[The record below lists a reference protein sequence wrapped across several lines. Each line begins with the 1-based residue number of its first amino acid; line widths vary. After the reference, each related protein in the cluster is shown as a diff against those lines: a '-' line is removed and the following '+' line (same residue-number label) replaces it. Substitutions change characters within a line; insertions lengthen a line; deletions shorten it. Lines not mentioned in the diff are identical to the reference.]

1 MSEINQEAEQIG
13 QTEQTPE
20 IQQTPEPAAPQG
32 VRDTILAA
40 VKEVEAKA
48 SSDGRDD
55 KGRFKPKE
63 TGTQAAVSAA
73 PTETKSPE
81 GVVVPDAQKKLDAP
95 ATWRNEAKAKWDA
108 LDPLLKDEILKR
120 EKESAQAATARGEE
134 IKQVKAFYDEIGP
147 VISPRLAAWQ
157 QQGLTPKQAVS
168 ELFAISD
175 YAGRDPAGFMKW
187 FQDRMGVKPQDGSNS
202 LSVDPDIAQ
211 LQTTIQGLQ
220 SKLQQFEGWT
230 QQQQLASTKSEIEA
244 FATEKDASGNAIRPH
259 FDAVEA
265 QIRRLVPVI
274 KSENP
279 GASARAI
286 LQKAYD
292 EAVYL
297 NPEVREQIIQGR
309 LGQTKQSVEAS
320 EAVERAKKAQMAG
333 KLLSGGTPMGT
344 KPNGA
349 VDPNDLR
356 ATIVASMHQ
365 HGFSEARL

>member
-1 MSEINQEAEQIG
+1 MSELNQEVEQID
-13 QTEQTPE
+13 QVAVTPEQTPD
-20 IQQTPEPAAPQG
+20 TPQAPQS

-48 SSDGRDD
+48 PEGRDE
-55 KGRFKPKE
+55 KGRFAPKE
-63 TGTQAAVSAA
+63 QGKQAAPSAA

-81 GVVVPDAQKKLDAP
+81 GVSVPDAQPKKLDAP
-95 ATWRNEAKAKWDA
+95 ATWRSEAKAKWDA

-168 ELFAISD
+168 ELFQISD
-175 YAGRDPAGFMKW
+175 FAGRDPQGFLKW
-187 FQDRMGVKPQDGSNS
+187 FQDRMGVKPQDGASS
-202 LSVDPDIAQ
+202 LSVDPDIAA

-220 SKLQQFEGWT
+220 SKLQQFEGYT
-230 QQQQLASTKSEIEA
+230 QQQQLQSTKSEIEA
-244 FATEKDASGNAIRPH
+244 FATEKDASGNSIRPH

-286 LQKAYD
+286 LQKAYE

-297 NPEVREQIIQGR
+297 NPDVREQIIQSR
-309 LGQTKQSVEAS
+309 LGQVKQTSEAT

-344 KPNGA
+344 KPSGS
-349 VDPNDLR
+349 VDPNNLR
-356 ATIVASMHQ
+356 ATIVASMQQ
-365 HGFSEARL
+365 HGYQEARL